1 MAMEPNVHGS
11 AVMICERSTT
21 WHNTGRSGGR
31 DPGALR
37 ASGRSEVARHV
48 CPECGATVT
57 GEEQFC
63 PTCGV
68 YLGYDEEA
76 TSHEDYEHFELG
88 SEPPPPPPTGRRTGP
103 VCPSCGTENAPGN
116 RHCEECGARLSQ
128 GPLPA
133 APRPAVQATAG
144 VRAVIAIGALLLGII
159 LIALLFQLFSG
170 DEEPTDTTAAPSDSS
185 TTSVTIQ
192 EPEVLDP
199 LDVQCSVEGLGSFVC
214 PNLIS
219 GSDALYQINWEEL
232 EASGDTLEITIRFR
246 TAVAISRID
255 WRNISNDDTRFQ
267 RNYRARAL
275 TISSDDSLADVQ
287 IDLQNIPGTQ
297 TIDFSSLNTNQ
308 VTITVNS
315 AWPAQLIDGNVF
327 SELAIDEIQVI
338 GRPAASAATTPTT
351 APGTTETT
359 EGGDS

>member
-1 MAMEPNVHGS
+1 M
-11 AVMICERSTT
+11 
-21 WHNTGRSGGR
+21 
-31 DPGALR
+31 
-37 ASGRSEVARHV
+37 ARHV

-68 YLGYDEEA
+68 FLGYDEESA
-76 TSHEDYEHFELG
+76 GHDEYEQFELG
-88 SEPPPPPPTGRRTGP
+88 SEPPPPPPGGRRSAP
-103 VCPSCGTENAPGN
+103 ICPSCGAENAPGN

-144 VRAVIAIGALLLGII
+144 VRAVIAIGGLLLGII

-170 DEEPTDTTAAPSDSS
+170 DDDPTATTAAPSDTSS
-185 TTSVTIQ
+185 TTVTIQ
-192 EPEVLDP
+192 EVGVLDP
-199 LDVQCSVEGLGSFVC
+199 LDVQCSIEGLGSFVC
-214 PNLIS
+214 SNLIS
-219 GSDALYQINWEEL
+219 DSDALYQVNWEEL
-232 EASGDTLEITIRFR
+232 EASGDTLTITIRFR
-246 TAVAISRID
+246 TAVAINRID

-275 TISSDDSLADVQ
+275 AITSDDSLVDVQ
-287 IDLQNIPGTQ
+287 TDLQNIPGTQ
-297 TIDFSSLNTNQ
+297 SIDFSSVNTNQ
-308 VTITVNS
+308 VTIVVNS

-338 GRPAASAATTPTT
+338 GRPAATAGTTATT
-351 APGTTETT
+351 APDTTETTETT

>member
-1 MAMEPNVHGS
+1 M
-11 AVMICERSTT
+11 
-21 WHNTGRSGGR
+21 
-31 DPGALR
+31 
-37 ASGRSEVARHV
+37 ARHV
-48 CPECGATVT
+48 CPECGATVS

-68 YLGYDEEA
+68 FLGYDEEI
-76 TSHEDYEHFELG
+76 HDHDDYEQFDLG
-88 SEPPPPPPTGRRTGP
+88 SAPPPPPSGRGRAGP
-103 VCPSCGTENAPGN
+103 VCPSCGAENAPGN

-144 VRAVIAIGALLLGII
+144 VRAVVAIGGLLLGII

-170 DEEPTDTTAAPSDSS
+170 DEEPTATTASPTDSS
-185 TTSVTIQ
+185 TSTVAPV

-214 PNLIS
+214 ANLIS
-219 GSDALYQINWEEL
+219 DSDALYQVNWEEL
-232 EASGDTLEITIRFR
+232 EASGETLTITIRFR

-255 WRNISNDDTRFQ
+255 WRNISNDDVRFQ

-338 GRPAASAATTPTT
+338 GRPAAVTSPTT
-351 APGTTETT
+351 TPGTTPDTTPDTTGTT
-359 EGGDS
+359 EGDGS

>member
-1 MAMEPNVHGS
+1 M
-11 AVMICERSTT
+11 
-21 WHNTGRSGGR
+21 
-31 DPGALR
+31 
-37 ASGRSEVARHV
+37 ARHV

-68 YLGYDEEA
+68 FLGYDEE
-76 TSHEDYEHFELG
+76 SHDHDGFEEFELG
-88 SEPPPPPPTGRRTGP
+88 TVPPPPPSARPANP
-103 VCPSCGTENAPGN
+103 ICPSCGAENAPGN
-116 RHCEECGARLSQ
+116 RHCEECGARISQ

-144 VRAVIAIGALLLGII
+144 VRAVIAIGGLLLAII
-159 LIALLFQLFSG
+159 IIALLFQLFSG
-170 DEEPTDTTAAPSDSS
+170 DGEPADTTVAASDSS
-185 TTSVTIQ
+185 TTTVPTV
-192 EPEVLDP
+192 EPAVLDP
-199 LDVQCSVEGLGSFVC
+199 LDVQCSVDGLGAFVC
-214 PNLIS
+214 ANLIS
-219 GSDALYQINWEEL
+219 DSDALYQVNWEDI
-232 EASGDTLEITIRFR
+232 EASGETLTITIRFR

-287 IDLQNIPGTQ
+287 IDLPNVPGTQ

-338 GRPAASAATTPTT
+338 GRPADGTAPTT
-351 APGTTETT
+351 ATTTPGTTDTT
-359 EGGDS
+359 EGDGS